1 MLAVNSRGDR
11 GVPAKDFLA
20 DGGVDVQLTE
30 KYLVI
35 SDPLIEPLR
44 RLEIAAE
51 WFRVAYRMNKD
62 PRQNPHLY
70 RQLAQVSLL
79 GANFANFRGFSARE
93 AA

>member
-1 MLAVNSRGDR
+1 
-11 GVPAKDFLA
+11 LA

-51 WFRVAYRMNKD
+51 WFRVA
-62 PRQNPHLY
+62 
-70 RQLAQVSLL
+70 
-79 GANFANFRGFSARE
+79 
-93 AA
+93 